1 MTGST
6 ILHWAQPFIFNH
18 PKLGFMKP
26 RHPTSNKTPESS
38 SPPQNA
44 KYREEVLD
52 LSGRNLQ
59 LSSENA
65 ELVSRLRA
73 DQGAVQMLTERLAQ
87 VSRQQEEGAASA
99 RQLQETSTQQERER
113 LHLQAGWQHDKELL
127 ERELA
132 TAKEKVWFLLHWG
145 RS

>member
-6 ILHWAQPFIFNH
+6 IIHFIFNH

-99 RQLQETSTQQERER
+99 RQLQETSTQQEI
-113 LHLQAGWQHDKELL
+113 
-127 ERELA
+127 
-132 TAKEKVWFLLHWG
+132 G
-145 RS
+145 RAHV